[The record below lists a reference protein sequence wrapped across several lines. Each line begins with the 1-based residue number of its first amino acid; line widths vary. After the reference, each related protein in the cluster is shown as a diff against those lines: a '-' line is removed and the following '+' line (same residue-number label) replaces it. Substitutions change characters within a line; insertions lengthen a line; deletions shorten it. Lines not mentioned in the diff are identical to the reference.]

1 MEKMRDDFPYAQT
14 EAAMLLAG
22 ALAEM
27 SRSKRVSLREIG
39 RRLGYK
45 QPVVL
50 SHMSSG
56 RTPIPLDR
64 AEEIAR
70 AVELPERKFVLSV
83 LEQRHQG
90 IDWRSIA
97 ANEDEFIDELVNI
110 AGTWLGDLPTEQR
123 GVLREVVA
131 DSQAGKRWL
140 TVAELGAIQLLRDLR
155 PHLRS
160 EGLTPDDRRTIRD
173 VLTSP
178 RRGS

>member
-1 MEKMRDDFPYAQT
+1 
-14 EAAMLLAG
+14 MLLAG

-27 SRSKRVSLREIG
+27 ATSKRISLREIG

-64 AEEIAR
+64 AGEIAR

-90 IDWRSIA
+90 IDWRSIS

-110 AGTWLGDLPTEQR
+110 AGTWLGDLPSEQR
-123 GVLREVVA
+123 SVLREVVA

-140 TVAELGAIQLLRDLR
+140 TIAELGAIQLIRDLR
-155 PHLRS
+155 PHLRT
-160 EGLTPDDRRTIRD
+160 EGLTTGDRRAIREA
-173 VLTSP
+173 LTTP
-178 RRGS
+178 RRHS